1 MNKVVLAMAGASLI
15 LGCSAT
21 QLSSTAAKRPTLG
34 SGVTLANMDQSARPQ
49 DDFYQYVNGGWLKK
63 TEIPAD
69 RSNYGTFSILED
81 RAEDSLREILEE
93 AAQANT
99 PRGSDAQKIGDFY
112 ASFMDTAGVE
122 KAGIT
127 PLAGE
132 LEQINAI
139 KTPRD
144 LARYIGHNQRIGVYA
159 PFAFYVNIDEKNSS
173 AYVSYVFQSGLGLP
187 DRDYYLLDEPRF
199 KTIRD
204 KYRDYARDL
213 YKAIGKDNAQAAAAT
228 SYTLEERL
236 AKAQW
241 TRVQNRD
248 AEKTYNRYS
257 LAAAA
262 QLMPNFDW
270 AAFLEGAQATQADT
284 LIIQQP
290 SYFEALNV
298 AIKDVPIVQWQDY
311 FRMRLLNAYAP
322 ELPEVFAQLI
332 FNFAGKTLSGTPEQK
347 PRWRRGVQAV
357 EMSIGELAGKVY
369 VERHFSNEAKQR
381 MDRLVGN
388 LRAAYARGIDGL
400 EWMTPQT
407 KRKAHEKLDLFA
419 QKIGFPDKWKD
430 WSALEVRRDDLVGNV
445 MRAAAV
451 DQDRQ
456 VARLGGPI
464 DKTEWLMTPQ
474 TVNAYYNPPANEIVF
489 PAAIL
494 QPPFFDV
501 SADDAINYGA
511 IGAVIGHEIS
521 HGFDDQGR
529 KYDGHGN
536 LTDWWTDTDNDE
548 FHRRAQALVKQYS
561 AEEPFPG
568 MHVNG
573 ELTLGENIADVSGL
587 AIAYQAY
594 KISLNGR
601 QGPVIDGFT
610 ADQRFYIGWA
620 QGWARKYREEE
631 ARKRLL
637 TDPHSPGEYRTNVV
651 VSNQAAF
658 YGAFGLKPGDKLYR
672 PPAERVKIW

>member
-15 LGCSAT
+15 LGCSGA
-21 QLSSTAAKRPTLG
+21 QLPSTAAKRAALA
-34 SGVTLANMDQSARPQ
+34 SGVALENMDQSVRPQ

-63 TEIPAD
+63 TAIPPD
-69 RSNYGTFSILED
+69 RSNYGTFSILQD
-81 RAEDSLREILEE
+81 RAEDSLREILDE
-93 AAQANT
+93 AAQANS

-112 ASFMDTAGVE
+112 ASFMDTAGIE
-122 KAGIT
+122 KAGIA
-127 PLAGE
+127 PLAAE
-132 LEQINAI
+132 LEQIAAI

-144 LARYIGHNQRIGVYA
+144 LARYIGHNQRIGVNA
-159 PFAFYVNIDEKNSS
+159 PFAFYVSIDEKNSS
-173 AYVSYVFQSGLGLP
+173 TYVSYVGQSGLGLP

-199 KTIRD
+199 KIIRE

-213 YKAIGKDNAQAAAAT
+213 YRAIGKSDAQAVAGT
-228 SYTLEERL
+228 LYTLEDRL

-248 AEKTYNRYS
+248 AQKTYNRYS
-257 LAAAA
+257 LADAAK
-262 QLMPNFDW
+262 LTPNFDW
-270 AAFLEGAQATQADT
+270 TAFLEGAQASQADA
-284 LIIQQP
+284 LIVQQP

-298 AIKDVPIVQWQDY
+298 ALKDVPIAVWQDY
-311 FRMRLLNAYAP
+311 FRMRLLDAYASY
-322 ELPEVFAQLI
+322 LSDALVQL
-332 FNFAGKTLSGTPEQK
+332 NFDFSGKTLSGTPELK

-357 EMSIGELAGKVY
+357 EGSIGELAGKLY

-400 EWMTPQT
+400 DWMTPQT
-407 KRKAHEKLDLFA
+407 KRKAHEKLDLFT

-430 WSALEVRRDDLVGNV
+430 WSALDVRREDLVGNV

-451 DQDRQ
+451 DHDRR

-536 LTDWWTDTDNDE
+536 LNDWWTETDNEE
-548 FHRRAQALVKQYS
+548 FHQRAQALVKQYS

-568 MHVNG
+568 IHVNG

-594 KISLNGR
+594 RISLNGG
-601 QGPVIDGFT
+601 QGPVIDSFT

-620 QGWARKYREEE
+620 QGWARKYREDE

-658 YGAFGLKPGDKLYR
+658 YGAYDLKPGDKLYR